1 MRSSRALWVVLTL
14 LFLLVAALPG
24 ATTRALALARAGEAS
39 HAQSGTGQPGAGQVG
54 ATPFV
59 QVYDPSVGE
68 AGPWYLNDHTFV
80 QDDAG
85 LWHLFGITHPEPSN
99 DQDETTFAHATAPGP
114 HGPWTKRAPALSAD
128 PAYGETHL
136 WAPHVIKDGSTYYM
150 FYAGGGHD
158 AANSAISV
166 ATSTDLYTWV
176 RHPGGPLFRD
186 GYEARDPMVARIGT
200 QWVMYY
206 TATSEP
212 GGGNHVVAYRTST
225 DLVHWSAR
233 SIAFTDPSSGRGAG
247 NTESPFVV
255 FADGTWHLFLGP
267 RGGYDGTDVFCAS
280 DPFHFSADQLCGHIF
295 SHAAEVIQAEGRWWI
310 SQAGWGRRGVWLAGL
325 DFSGGSRQY
334 AVEAASDPGDR
345 VVIVSGAD
353 GRQEAFAGGPDQV
366 WGRYQTVSNGSW
378 SDWYPFGGPK
388 SAVLSAARDLDG
400 RLELFAAGEGRLD
413 RRAQSAPNVWQGWE
427 NFGTAAHDLT
437 VTQNADGRWEL
448 FASGPQGIY
457 HRWQT
462 TPGGAWAGWAPFGG
476 PADSVIATGRDASGR
491 IEVIAAAHD
500 TVYRRLQ
507 ETPSGGWPPAF
518 EEFGTV
524 GGVQHLSLNRRPDGS
539 LDLVAAGSTGL
550 SRRVQSGPSGDWS
563 GWDAFGGPPN
573 ARVHLGR
580 NADGRMEVFASRG
593 TGTAHR
599 WENGSGWSAWEGFG
613 PGASGIGFGTN
624 ADGRTE
630 IVAGTPYGPL
640 SGRYQLAPSGNW
652 SAWAPIGGP
661 PLT

>member
-1 MRSSRALWVVLTL
+1 MRSSRALWVVFTL
-14 LFLLVAALPG
+14 LFLWGAALPIVS
-24 ATTRALALARAGEAS
+24 TRTFAAS
-39 HAQSGTGQPGAGQVG
+39 EVGQASPGPSGGGHVG

-80 QDDAG
+80 QDDGG

-99 DQDETTFAHATAPGP
+99 DQDETTFAHATAPSP
-114 HGPWTKRAPALSAD
+114 QGPWTKRAPALTAD

-150 FYAGGGHD
+150 FYAGGGPD
-158 AANSAISV
+158 AANSAISM

-186 GYEARDPMVARIGT
+186 GYEARDPMVARVGT

-233 SIAFTDPSSGRGAG
+233 SVAFTDPSSGRGAG

-255 FADGTWHLFLGP
+255 FAEGTWHLFLGP
-267 RGGYDGTDVFCAS
+267 RGGYDDTDVFCAP
-280 DPFHFSADQLCGHIF
+280 DPFHFSADQLCGHVF
-295 SHAAEVIQAEGRWWI
+295 SHAAEVVRAEGRWWI

-325 DFSGGSRQY
+325 DFAAGSRQY

-353 GRQEAFAGGPDQV
+353 GRQEAFVGGPDQI
-366 WGRYQTVSNGSW
+366 WGRYQTVNNGPW

-413 RRAQSAPNVWQGWE
+413 RRAQSAPNVWQDWE

-448 FASGPQGIY
+448 FASGSQGIY

-462 TPGGAWAGWAPFGG
+462 APGGAWAGWEPFGG
-476 PADSVIATGRDASGR
+476 PADAVIATGRDARGR
-491 IEVIAAAHD
+491 IEVIAAAND
-500 TVYRRLQ
+500 TVHRRLQ
-507 ETPSGGWPPAF
+507 SAPSGGWPPAF
-518 EEFGTV
+518 EEFGAV
-524 GGVQHLSLNRRPDGS
+524 PGVQHLSVNRRPDGS
-539 LDLVAAGSTGL
+539 LDLVAGGSTGV
-550 SRRVQSGPSGDWS
+550 SRRVQSGPSGTWS

-580 NADGRMEVFASRG
+580 NADGRMEVFAARG

-652 SAWAPIGGP
+652 SPWASIGGP
-661 PLT
+661 PLA

>member
-1 MRSSRALWVVLTL
+1 MRSSRTLWVVFTL
-14 LFLLVAALPG
+14 LFLWGAALPI
-24 ATTRALALARAGEAS
+24 ASTRTFAAS
-39 HAQSGTGQPGAGQVG
+39 EVGQVSPGPSGGGHVG

-80 QDDAG
+80 QDDEG

-99 DQDETTFAHATAPGP
+99 DQDETTFAHATAPSP
-114 HGPWTKRAPALSAD
+114 QGPWTKRAPALTAD

-150 FYAGGGHD
+150 FYAGGGPD
-158 AANSAISV
+158 AANSAISM

-186 GYEARDPMVARIGT
+186 GYEARDPMVARVGT

-225 DLVHWSAR
+225 DLVHWGAR

-255 FADGTWHLFLGP
+255 FAEGTWHLFLGP
-267 RGGYDGTDVFCAS
+267 RGGYDGTDVFCGP
-280 DPFHFSADQLCGHIF
+280 DPFHFSADQLCGHVF
-295 SHAAEVIQAEGRWWI
+295 SHAAEVVRAEGRWWI

-325 DFSGGSRQY
+325 DFAAGSRQY

-353 GRQEAFAGGPDQV
+353 GRQEAFVGGPDQI
-366 WGRYQTVSNGSW
+366 WGRYQTVNNGPW

-413 RRAQSAPNVWQGWE
+413 RRAQSAPNVWQDWE

-448 FASGPQGIY
+448 FASGSQGIY

-462 TPGGAWAGWAPFGG
+462 APGGAWAGWEPFGG
-476 PADSVIATGRDASGR
+476 PADAVIATGRDAGGR
-491 IEVIAAAHD
+491 IEVIAAAND

-507 ETPSGGWPPAF
+507 SAPSGGWPPAF

-524 GGVQHLSLNRRPDGS
+524 PGVQHLSVNRRPDGS
-539 LDLVAAGSTGL
+539 LDLVAGGSTGV
-550 SRRVQSGPSGDWS
+550 SRRVQSGPSGTWS

-580 NADGRMEVFASRG
+580 NADGRMEVFAARG

-599 WENGSGWSAWEGFG
+599 WEDGSGWSAWEGFG
-613 PGASGIGFGTN
+613 PGASAIGFGTN

-652 SAWAPIGGP
+652 SPWAYIGGP
-661 PLT
+661 PLA